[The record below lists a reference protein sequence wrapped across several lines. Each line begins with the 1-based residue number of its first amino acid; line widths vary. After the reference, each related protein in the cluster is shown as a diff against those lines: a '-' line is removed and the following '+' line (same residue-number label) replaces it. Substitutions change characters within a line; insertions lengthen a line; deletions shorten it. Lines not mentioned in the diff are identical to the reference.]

1 MPDYSER
8 FDGVFVHE
16 SSYVDDGV
24 EIGSGTRFGT
34 SVIFSVIPR

>member
-8 FDGVFVHE
+8 FEGVFVHE

-24 EIGSGTRFGT
+24 EIGSGT
-34 SVIFSVIPR
+34 